1 MQDIFICQWC
11 RGSSSV
17 CVHMMGSCCA
27 RDYTFTSQAQCDRFG
42 SQEEMDEYFADPA
55 NAQELEE
62 TCITLTL
69 CPCHNDVL
77 RYMGVPIQKPMPF
90 DDYSIRLLQP
100 LLNTWCSSG
109 LGKMPSLQWRCL
121 SAACKMMLR
130 KPVKKNGTHQQ
141 ISARCESRFRPDH
154 ANFFIC
160 FNSRLGSSHSLKI

>member
-1 MQDIFICQWC
+1 MLLRWSSWFRGNRGSSMEEQMIHEAEMRIRREQHAEARSLWRPEQPTCGCCGAGMIMQDIFICQWC

-77 RYMGVPIQKPMPF
+77 RYMGVPIQKPIVG
-90 DDYSIRLLQP
+90 DAVR
-100 LLNTWCSSG
+100 
-109 LGKMPSLQWRCL
+109 
-121 SAACKMMLR
+121 
-130 KPVKKNGTHQQ
+130 
-141 ISARCESRFRPDH
+141 
-154 ANFFIC
+154 
-160 FNSRLGSSHSLKI
+160 